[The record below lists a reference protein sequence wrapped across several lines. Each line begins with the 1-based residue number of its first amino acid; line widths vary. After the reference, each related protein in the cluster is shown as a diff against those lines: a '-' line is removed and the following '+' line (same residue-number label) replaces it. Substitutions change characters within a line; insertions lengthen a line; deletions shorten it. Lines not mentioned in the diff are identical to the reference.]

1 MKARLPQGYQNS
13 APNMNQMVRKAQ
25 KMQEDIGKIQEE
37 LAVKEFTKQV
47 GGGAIEL
54 VMTGDKQ
61 LKSVTIKPEVVDP
74 EDIEMLQELSS
85 VVKTCSLCGLGKTAT
100 NPVLSTLKYFKDE
113 YIAHIVDKKCPAGAC
128 RSLCTMWIDPLKCI
142 GCTKCARNCPVG
154 AITGELRKPH
164 KIDPE
169 KCIKCRECKNGCP
182 KHAIK
187 EV

>member
-74 EDIEMLQELSS
+74 EDIEMLEDLIAAAVNSAAAAVDKDS
-85 VVKTCSLCGLGKTAT
+85 EEEMSKMTGGLNIPGLG
-100 NPVLSTLKYFKDE
+100 
-113 YIAHIVDKKCPAGAC
+113 
-128 RSLCTMWIDPLKCI
+128 
-142 GCTKCARNCPVG
+142 
-154 AITGELRKPH
+154 
-164 KIDPE
+164 
-169 KCIKCRECKNGCP
+169 
-182 KHAIK
+182 
-187 EV
+187 